1 MDVAIIILAVVCAI
15 VPLFYMAIVPEKLNI
30 EGDYHVLRKPFEQ
43 PPGAVRYRTIE
54 PTGSH
59 TTRTLE
65 HFIVS
70 TETTGLPAFSIRFL
84 VLAKLSKAKLEGY
97 SDDLFKTVY
106 RSHTSSRNLPP
117 TWGRAEQT
125 ELLLAMSSMPVNHAR
140 LESRKG
146 RLVLHWYRE
155 ARDPSQ
161 FNPAPEQLL
170 ENTKTML
177 EGLAIRL
184 ADLGAGREG

>member
-1 MDVAIIILAVVCAI
+1 M
-15 VPLFYMAIVPEKLNI
+15 
-30 EGDYHVLRKPFEQ
+30 
-43 PPGAVRYRTIE
+43 
-54 PTGSH
+54 
-59 TTRTLE
+59 
-65 HFIVS
+65 
-70 TETTGLPAFSIRFL
+70 
-84 VLAKLSKAKLEGY
+84 LAKLSKAKLEGY

-125 ELLLAMSSMPVNHAR
+125 ELLLAMSSIPVNHAR